1 MKVIKGTVENGQIT
15 LSEPLTWPDGTEVR
29 IRAIPPGSEANGEDE
44 ETVGMS
50 EDEQADDPESIARWV
65 AAFDAIPPLSMTPE
79 EEGEWQAA
87 RKATSLY

>member
-1 MKVIKGTVENGQIT
+1 VKVIKGTVENGQIT

-29 IRAIPPGSEANGEDE
+29 IRAIPPASEANGEDE

-87 RKATSLY
+87 RKATSLS